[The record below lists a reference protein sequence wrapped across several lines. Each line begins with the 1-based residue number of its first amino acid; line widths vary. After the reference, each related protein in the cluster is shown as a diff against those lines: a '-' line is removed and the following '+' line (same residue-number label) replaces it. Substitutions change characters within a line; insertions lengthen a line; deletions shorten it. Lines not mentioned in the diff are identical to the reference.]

1 MSEAIM
7 STHTPNFVGTALGR
21 LHVEQI
27 GSGPPALLWHSLFV
41 DSRSWDPVLPALA
54 AHRRL
59 VVVDGPCHGRSGMP
73 DHDFTLDD
81 CAAAATEVLDLL
93 GIDEPVDWVGNAW
106 GGHVGL
112 VLAATSPDRLRSV
125 TTIGTP
131 IQAISRRERRTK
143 IVPLVALYRLV
154 GPSSFVVG
162 ALTDSLLGTAATTAA
177 PEQSALVMNAFRTAD
192 RPAMRRAMRSV
203 MLNRPSL
210 DPLLPT
216 ITTPTLMLAAAD
228 DPMGWHPTDAESATA
243 TMPNARSAALPGGGH
258 IAPLL
263 LAPDRLTDL
272 IVDFWEQHSEQG
284 SGPVS

>member
-1 MSEAIM
+1 M

-27 GSGPPALLWHSLFV
+27 GSGQPALLWHSLFV
-41 DSRSWDPVLPALA
+41 DSRSWEPVLPALA

-112 VLAATSPDRLRSV
+112 VLAARSPDRLRSLI
-125 TTIGTP
+125 TIGTP
-131 IQAISRRERRTK
+131 VQAISRRERLSK
-143 IVPLVALYRLV
+143 IAPLVALYRLV
-154 GPSSFVVG
+154 GPSPFVVG

-177 PEQSALVMNAFRTAD
+177 PARSELVMNAFRTAD

-210 DPLLPT
+210 GPLLPT
-216 ITTPTLMLAAAD
+216 ITTPTLMLAAAE
-228 DPMGWHPTDAESATA
+228 DPMGWHPADAESATA
-243 TMPNARSAALPGGGH
+243 TMPNARSASLPGGGH
-258 IAPLL
+258 IAPLV
-263 LAPDRLTDL
+263 LAPDRLADL
-272 IVDFWEQHSEQG
+272 IVDFWKQQSVHG
-284 SGPVS
+284 SGSVR